1 MSLESSQLQK
11 TVLTM
16 SLALIMVAC
25 GDETTPVYVSPAEV
39 TVNNPAPLPAT
50 NTAPVAQITAKLPA
64 ENQNRVQ
71 LSAIDSTDPDGDAL
85 VQFLWQ
91 VTKAPKGSYLQ
102 DTVFNATE
110 APGLTN
116 IIADKTGDY
125 EIELRVYDGKIWST
139 PVRQA
144 VSLVNN
150 SLQNSGY
157 VLNRYTRYY
166 SATSAQVL
174 SLTADKTSGE
184 RIECEV
190 TGKPI
195 GSRVVSA
202 STDTQTCGLT
212 PDKIGDYEVTARVYP
227 QQEANNYDLYTFS
240 VNTSTYSAP
249 QALPYT
255 PSVAQYSATLK
266 QIVMLDQSASLLHL
280 YDTSTKK
287 STAVGLPLI
296 GSSLKLSA
304 DGLFALVLHDGRL
317 SYIDLTQKKRIKTIN
332 LNSTK
337 QYAKDVLWIAP
348 NTALLLEKAILRGNG
363 SYDPMTGQWIYDA
376 SLNYAI
382 VSIDTGKSQIK
393 SLKTNGLGSSDSI
406 ENLQF
411 LQQGSVMLAHF
422 HESLWSV
429 KLESDTLQLTPV
441 SPSRNLL
448 SCNGDYYYSYAPL
461 FLATDGERVF
471 NGCGAGYR
479 LNSNKSLNYAGQLT
493 NNIKTI
499 DMNKT
504 INRLLIS
511 SSQGIFEY
519 GASFL
524 NLQRTL
530 PLPLIPSTDHQQ
542 RYSASAKAAYYL
554 NDQGQHVVLL
564 QVEPVMGTN
573 NEYAVAFSQ

>member
-1 MSLESSQLQK
+1 MSLRSPRLQK
-11 TVLTM
+11 TALTV

-71 LSAIDSTDPDGDAL
+71 LSAIDSTDSDGDAL

-91 VTKAPKGSYLQ
+91 VTKAPKGSSLQ
-102 DTVFNATE
+102 DAVFNANE

-125 EIELRVYDGKIWST
+125 EIELRVYDGKLWST
-139 PVRQA
+139 PVRQT
-144 VSLVNN
+144 VKLVND
-150 SLQNSGY
+150 SLPSSGY
-157 VLNRYTRYY
+157 ALNRYNRYY
-166 SATSAQVL
+166 NATSAQVL
-174 SLTADKTSGE
+174 SLIADKTSGE

-190 TGKPI
+190 TVKPT
-195 GSRVVSA
+195 GSSVVSA
-202 STDTQTCGLT
+202 STNPQTCGLT
-212 PDKIGDYEVTARVYP
+212 ADKIGDYEVTARVYP
-227 QQEANNYDLYTFS
+227 KQEANNYDLYTFS
-240 VNTSTYSAP
+240 VSTSTYSAP

-255 PSVAQYSATLK
+255 PSVAQYSTALK
-266 QIVMLDQSASLLHL
+266 QIVMLDQSASLIHL
-280 YDTSTKK
+280 YDTNTKK

-296 GSSLKLSA
+296 GNSLKLSA
-304 DGLFALVLHDGRL
+304 DGLFALVLHDGRM
-317 SYIDLTQKKRIKTIN
+317 SYVDLTQKKIIKTIN
-332 LNSTK
+332 LNSSK
-337 QYAKDVLWIAP
+337 QYAKDLLWIAP
-348 NTALLLEKAILRGNG
+348 NTALLLENVISRGNG
-363 SYDPMTGQWIYDA
+363 SYDPVTGQWIYDV
-376 SLNYAI
+376 SLNYAL
-382 VSIDTGKSQIK
+382 VSIDTGKSQLK
-393 SLKTNGLGSSDSI
+393 SVKITGLPSNDNL

-411 LQQGSVMLAHF
+411 LQQGSVMLARF

-448 SCNGDYYYSYAPL
+448 SCNGDYYYSNAPL
-461 FLATDGERVF
+461 FMAADGDRLF
-471 NGCGAGYR
+471 NSCGAGYR
-479 LNSNKSLNYAGQLT
+479 LNSDKGLNYAGQLT
-493 NNIKTI
+493 NNLKTI
-499 DMNKT
+499 DMNKAV
-504 INRLLIS
+504 NRLLIS
-511 SSQGIFEY
+511 SSKGIFEY

-524 NLQRTL
+524 DLQRTL
-530 PLPLIPSTDHQQ
+530 PLPLMPSTDRQQ
-542 RYSASAKAAYYL
+542 RYSTGAKAAYYL